1 MEPDTKKIWTRP
13 EARVSVGKLIV
24 ESLGVDEANV
34 TSEAALVRDL
44 GAESIDFLDLSF
56 KCQQAFGVDLPMRLI
71 QERRI
76 EWRDLSVLARVLEAR
91 YRVAVPS
98 DELRTVSPATVG
110 AVLEH
115 LAAKHG
121 VHRAAGDEQAV
132 VRSLVERMLAD
143 LARTPLDL
151 SDLTVDRFAGYLEK
165 NLHSPEA
172 VEVIMN
178 RLTVHAVTEYIV
190 GQLSAAGRLAPGA

>member
-1 MEPDTKKIWTRP
+1 MEPDTRKIWTRP
-13 EARVSVGKLIV
+13 EVRVSVVKLIV

-34 TSEAALVRDL
+34 TADAALIADL

-56 KCQQAFGVDLPMRLI
+56 KCQQTFGVDLPMRLI

-76 EWRDLSVLARVLEAR
+76 EWRDLSVLGRVLEAR
-91 YRVAVPS
+91 YHVTVAA
-98 DELRTVSPATVG
+98 DELRMISPATVG

-115 LAAKHG
+115 VAAKHG
-121 VHRAAGDEQAV
+121 ITRAPGDAREV
-132 VRSLVERMLAD
+132 VDVLVTRMLTD

-151 SDLTVDRFAGYLEK
+151 SGLGVDQLAAHLEK

-172 VEVIMN
+172 VEIVMS
-178 RLTVHAVTEYIV
+178 RLTVRAVTEYIV
-190 GQLSAAGRLAPGA
+190 GQLAAVARLASGA

>member
-13 EARVSVGKLIV
+13 EVRVSVGKLIV

-34 TSEAALVRDL
+34 TADAALISDL

-56 KCQQAFGVDLPMRLI
+56 KCQQTFGVDLPMRLI

-91 YRVAVPS
+91 YHVAVPA
-98 DELRTVSPATVG
+98 DELRMVSPATIG

-115 LAAKHG
+115 VAAKYG
-121 VHRAAGDEQAV
+121 IIRTAADEREV
-132 VRSLVERMLAD
+132 VAALVARMLAD
-143 LARTPLDL
+143 LALTPLDL
-151 SDLTVDRFAGYLEK
+151 SGLKVEQFAGYLEK

-172 VEVIMN
+172 VEVVMS
-178 RLTVHAVTEYIV
+178 RLTVRAVTEYIV
-190 GQLSAAGRLAPGA
+190 GQLAAAARLAPGA

>member
-1 MEPDTKKIWTRP
+1 MEPDTKKIWTGP
-13 EARVSVGKLIV
+13 EVRVSVGKLIV

-34 TSEAALVRDL
+34 TADAELISDL

-56 KCQQAFGVDLPMRLI
+56 KCQQTFGVDLPMRLI
-71 QERRI
+71 QDRRI

-91 YRVAVPS
+91 YGVTVAAE
-98 DELRTVSPATVG
+98 ELRMVSPATVG

-121 VHRAAGDEQAV
+121 IVRASGDEREV
-132 VRSLVERMLAD
+132 VDVLVARMLAD
-143 LARTPLDL
+143 LALTPLDL
-151 SDLTVDRFAGYLEK
+151 SGLSVDQLGGYLVK

-172 VEVIMN
+172 VQVVMS
-178 RLTVHAVTEYIV
+178 RLTVHAVADYIV
-190 GQLSAAGRLAPGA
+190 AQLAAAERLAPGA

>member
-13 EARVSVGKLIV
+13 EVRVSVGKLIV

-34 TSEAALVRDL
+34 TADAELISDL

-71 QERRI
+71 QDRRI
-76 EWRDLSVLARVLEAR
+76 EWRDLSVLAHVLEAR
-91 YRVAVPS
+91 YGVTVAAE
-98 DELRTVSPATVG
+98 ELRMVSPATVS

-121 VHRAAGDEQAV
+121 IPRASGDEREV
-132 VRSLVERMLAD
+132 VDVLVARMLAD
-143 LARTPLDL
+143 LALTPLDL
-151 SDLTVDRFAGYLEK
+151 SGLSVDQLGGYLMK
-165 NLHSPEA
+165 NLHSPE
-172 VEVIMN
+172 VVQVVMS
-178 RLTVHAVTEYIV
+178 RLTVHAVAGYIV
-190 GQLSAAGRLAPGA
+190 AQLAAAGRLAPGA

>member
-13 EARVSVGKLIV
+13 EVHVSVGKLIV

-34 TSEAALVRDL
+34 TADAALVSDL

-56 KCQQAFGVDLPMRLI
+56 KCQQTFGVDLPMRLI

-91 YRVAVPS
+91 YHVAVPA
-98 DELRTVSPATVG
+98 DELRMVSPATIG

-115 LAAKHG
+115 VAAKYG
-121 VHRAAGDEQAV
+121 IIRTAADEREV
-132 VRSLVERMLAD
+132 VAALVARMLAD
-143 LARTPLDL
+143 LALTPLDL
-151 SDLTVDRFAGYLEK
+151 SGLKVEQFAGYLEK

-172 VEVIMN
+172 VEVVMS
-178 RLTVHAVTEYIV
+178 RLTVRAVTEYIV
-190 GQLSAAGRLAPGA
+190 GQLAAAARLAPGA